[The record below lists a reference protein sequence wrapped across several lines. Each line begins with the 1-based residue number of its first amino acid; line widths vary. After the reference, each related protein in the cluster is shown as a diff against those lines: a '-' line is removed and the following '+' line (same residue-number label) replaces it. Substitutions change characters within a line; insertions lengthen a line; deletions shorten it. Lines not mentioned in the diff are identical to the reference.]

1 MLSITRTRGLPAF
14 RATRVLTASPRSN
27 AASLRLPCGWS
38 LQLSLPVNAPGSRGC
53 RDGFF
58 GCRPPRAGMT
68 SGSGRGRCKGLCSS
82 ALVANDGDCAA
93 TASSGGFPRCG
104 SGPGLRSQPSCA
116 SGATGG
122 GGVQMYAD
130 KPLAICISPRMLV
143 CHALPPM
150 RARVRSLLS
159 LTLRCAGCGS
169 RCGALHVRCW
179 WRV

>member
-14 RATRVLTASPRSN
+14 RAARVFTASPRSN
-27 AASLRLPCGWS
+27 AASLRLPCGWV
-38 LQLSLPVNAPGSRGC
+38 LQLSLPVYAPGG
-53 RDGFF
+53 
-58 GCRPPRAGMT
+58 RAGMT
-68 SGSGRGRCKGLCSS
+68 SGSGRGRCMGLCSS
-82 ALVANDGDCAA
+82 ALVANDGGCAA

-116 SGATGG
+116 SGAAGG